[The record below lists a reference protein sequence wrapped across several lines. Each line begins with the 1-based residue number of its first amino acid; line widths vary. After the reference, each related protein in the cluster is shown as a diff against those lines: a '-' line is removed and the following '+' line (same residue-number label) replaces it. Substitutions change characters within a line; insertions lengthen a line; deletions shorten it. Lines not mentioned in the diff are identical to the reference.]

1 MQIDWA
7 WLREQMPLGKK
18 NCPYIDFPTGAGACE
33 VNMQEVCVWTWVVQA
48 NLLLA
53 ELLLTLIGPV
63 IV

>member
-1 MQIDWA
+1 
-7 WLREQMPLGKK
+7 MPLGKK